1 MLGVAR
7 QLEQT
12 LSSLYKKAGG
22 PSVLA
27 AAEVVSATTT
37 GGRALYVLLFEYW
50 HSPVIFTCTG
60 YVMLLPGR
68 RQAMRTV

>member
-22 PSVLA
+22 PSALA
-27 AAEVVSATTT
+27 AAEVVSATTS
-37 GGRALYVLLFEYW
+37 GRALYVLLFEYW
-50 HSPVIFTCTG
+50 HSPVIFTCAG
-60 YVMLLPGR
+60 YVMLLSGR